1 MALFPEGDS
10 DLTDQAAQA
19 LRLPIGLMSPLW
31 FAYGAVAS
39 AGVAFWLVSK
49 FAKPFNLEAE
59 MGSLPAL
66 FETPSVPAVV
76 TQTLAALQP
85 EPVAPPADPILDPA
99 VDGDEPV
106 AVLAEE
112 ISETALPVEEAVGEA
127 AISMSTVADDLTRLA
142 GIGPML
148 AAKLA
153 ELGVNT
159 YADIAAWTEDD
170 LAKVDKALELRG
182 RAVREAWIDQA
193 RQFAA
198 Q

>member
-1 MALFPEGDS
+1 MAPFPESEG
-10 DLTDQAAQA
+10 DLTNQAVNA
-19 LRLPIGLMSPLW
+19 LRLPIGMMSPLW

-39 AGVAFWLVSK
+39 AGIAFWLVSK

-59 MGSLPAL
+59 MGGLPVPL
-66 FETPSVPAVV
+66 ETPTVPAVV
-76 TQTLAALQP
+76 AETLAATQP
-85 EPVAPPADPILDPA
+85 EPVAPTPDPM
-99 VDGDEPV
+99 VDVDEPV
-106 AVLAEE
+106 AVAAEE
-112 ISETALPVEEAVGEA
+112 IREAVSSAGEVVGETAVA
-127 AISMSTVADDLTRLA
+127 MSLAADDLTRLA
-142 GIGPML
+142 GIGPTL

-153 ELGVNT
+153 ELGVKT
-159 YADIAAWTEDD
+159 YADIASWTEED